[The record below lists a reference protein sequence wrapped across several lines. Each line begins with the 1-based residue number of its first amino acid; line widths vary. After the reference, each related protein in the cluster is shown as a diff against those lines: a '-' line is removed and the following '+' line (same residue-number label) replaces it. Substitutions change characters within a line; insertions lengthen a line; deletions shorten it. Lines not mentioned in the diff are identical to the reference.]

1 MKLTLDQTLQKGDE
15 AHKAGQIQEAD
26 RFYASVLQ
34 SQPKHPEAN
43 HKMGVLA
50 VGIGNIKEALPF
62 LKMAV
67 ETNPSRIQFW
77 LSYINALIR
86 LGKTSDAA
94 AAFNQAKKKG
104 FKGSAF
110 DQIEKIMNELEGSAR
125 DTDPEGRGT
134 SKEKSNILDTL
145 TLDQA
150 TKLAREKLENGFSE
164 EAKSLYEDILI
175 RFPQNQKAT
184 DGIKIIFE
192 ERSGAASKNPDPTP
206 EELQPLISIYGQGH
220 LQQALNQTIEMLKLF
235 PKSLTL
241 HNIRGAAHAGLGE
254 FNEAIDSYK
263 QALQINPN
271 DADTYYNMGAALKDK
286 GELDAAIDS
295 YKKALK
301 INPNDADT
309 YYNMGA
315 ALKDKGELDA
325 AIGAFKKAF
334 KINPNYADAYYNM
347 GNMLRDKGELDSA
360 IGAYKQTLKI
370 DPNYANAYYNM
381 GVAFADKG
389 ELDAAIGAYKQTLKI
404 DSNFADAYDSMAVA
418 LTAKGELDA
427 AIESYKQVL
436 KIKPEYAETYYNIG
450 SALRN
455 KGELDAAIGAF
466 KQALKIKPDYP
477 EAHYDIGNALR
488 NKGELD
494 AAIDSFKETLQ
505 INPNHVEA
513 YNNMGITLRNKG
525 ELDAAIGAYKQTL
538 KIDPN
543 YANAYYNMGVALTEK
558 GELDAAIDSFKETL
572 QIDPNYAAA
581 YDNMGVILSSH
592 IFTKPAPG
600 LQEIITSLLNRKN
613 YVRPSIITNAA
624 ISLLKVEPVIK
635 ELFEQYH
642 AGGLTQPLQETISVL
657 SELPLLLA
665 FMSVCP
671 LADLELEVF
680 LSDIRFSLLSSI
692 SEVSASPK
700 CLLFQSALALQC
712 FTNEYIYNLT
722 DQEAE
727 ELEALE
733 ISVKN
738 SLLNGKQPHPK
749 LILCLAS
756 YKALHNYEWAG
767 LLIMTADIRE
777 VFIRQIL
784 EPKQEGSLKTEIPI
798 LAEVSNKVSCKVRD
812 QYEENPYPRWVD
824 LGLRSKPA
832 AISEIV
838 IERKMRLFDN
848 GIIDATSPNILV
860 AGCGTGQHSI
870 QTATGFQNSKV
881 LAIDLS
887 LASLAYAK
895 RKTDEL
901 GIQNIDYMHAD
912 ILDLGKLD
920 RQFDIIE
927 SAGVLHHM
935 DDPMAGWKVLTGCL
949 KHGGLMKIGLYS
961 ELARQHI
968 VTVRDEISQSGSG
981 ASEAAIK
988 SLRKDLIRSNKEHH
1002 ITITK
1007 ILDFYSLSELRD
1019 LLFHVQE
1026 HRFTIP
1032 QIKSGLSRLGLVFC
1046 GFDYADR
1053 VVQDFKR
1060 ANTGANDPYDLDKW
1074 HWYEEAN
1081 PFSFINMYQFWCQKV
1096 T

>member
-381 GVAFADKG
+381 GVA
-389 ELDAAIGAYKQTLKI
+389 
-404 DSNFADAYDSMAVA
+404 
-418 LTAKGELDA
+418 
-427 AIESYKQVL
+427 
-436 KIKPEYAETYYNIG
+436 
-450 SALRN
+450 
-455 KGELDAAIGAF
+455 
-466 KQALKIKPDYP
+466 
-477 EAHYDIGNALR
+477 
-488 NKGELD
+488 
-494 AAIDSFKETLQ
+494 
-505 INPNHVEA
+505 
-513 YNNMGITLRNKG
+513 
-525 ELDAAIGAYKQTL
+525 
-538 KIDPN
+538 
-543 YANAYYNMGVALTEK
+543 LTEK

-581 YDNMGVILSSH
+581 YNNMGVILSSH

>member
-381 GVAFADKG
+381 GVAFA
-389 ELDAAIGAYKQTLKI
+389 ERVNWT
-404 DSNFADAYDSMAVA
+404 
-418 LTAKGELDA
+418 
-427 AIESYKQVL
+427 
-436 KIKPEYAETYYNIG
+436 
-450 SALRN
+450 
-455 KGELDAAIGAF
+455 
-466 KQALKIKPDYP
+466 
-477 EAHYDIGNALR
+477 
-488 NKGELD
+488 
-494 AAIDSFKETLQ
+494 
-505 INPNHVEA
+505 
-513 YNNMGITLRNKG
+513 
-525 ELDAAIGAYKQTL
+525 
-538 KIDPN
+538 
-543 YANAYYNMGVALTEK
+543 
-558 GELDAAIDSFKETL
+558 
-572 QIDPNYAAA
+572 
-581 YDNMGVILSSH
+581 
-592 IFTKPAPG
+592 
-600 LQEIITSLLNRKN
+600 
-613 YVRPSIITNAA
+613 RP
-624 ISLLKVEPVIK
+624 
-635 ELFEQYH
+635 
-642 AGGLTQPLQETISVL
+642 
-657 SELPLLLA
+657 
-665 FMSVCP
+665 
-671 LADLELEVF
+671 
-680 LSDIRFSLLSSI
+680 
-692 SEVSASPK
+692 
-700 CLLFQSALALQC
+700 
-712 FTNEYIYNLT
+712 
-722 DQEAE
+722 
-727 ELEALE
+727 
-733 ISVKN
+733 
-738 SLLNGKQPHPK
+738 
-749 LILCLAS
+749 
-756 YKALHNYEWAG
+756 
-767 LLIMTADIRE
+767 
-777 VFIRQIL
+777 
-784 EPKQEGSLKTEIPI
+784 
-798 LAEVSNKVSCKVRD
+798 
-812 QYEENPYPRWVD
+812 
-824 LGLRSKPA
+824 
-832 AISEIV
+832 
-838 IERKMRLFDN
+838 
-848 GIIDATSPNILV
+848 
-860 AGCGTGQHSI
+860 
-870 QTATGFQNSKV
+870 
-881 LAIDLS
+881 
-887 LASLAYAK
+887 
-895 RKTDEL
+895 
-901 GIQNIDYMHAD
+901 
-912 ILDLGKLD
+912 
-920 RQFDIIE
+920 
-927 SAGVLHHM
+927 
-935 DDPMAGWKVLTGCL
+935 
-949 KHGGLMKIGLYS
+949 
-961 ELARQHI
+961 
-968 VTVRDEISQSGSG
+968 
-981 ASEAAIK
+981 
-988 SLRKDLIRSNKEHH
+988 
-1002 ITITK
+1002 
-1007 ILDFYSLSELRD
+1007 
-1019 LLFHVQE
+1019 
-1026 HRFTIP
+1026 
-1032 QIKSGLSRLGLVFC
+1032 
-1046 GFDYADR
+1046 
-1053 VVQDFKR
+1053 
-1060 ANTGANDPYDLDKW
+1060 
-1074 HWYEEAN
+1074 
-1081 PFSFINMYQFWCQKV
+1081 
-1096 T
+1096 

>member
-1 MKLTLDQTLQKGDE
+1 MKLTLDQALQKGDE

-34 SQPKHPEAN
+34 SQPRHPDAN
-43 HKMGVLA
+43 HKKGVLA

-62 LKMAV
+62 LKTAV
-67 ETNPSRIQFW
+67 EANPSIIQFW

-110 DQIEKIMNELEGSAR
+110 DQIEKIMSELDGSAR

-145 TLDQA
+145 SLDQA
-150 TKLAREKLENGFSE
+150 TKLAKKKLKNGLSE

-175 RFPQNQKAT
+175 RFPQNKKAT
-184 DGIKIIFE
+184 DGIKLIFE
-192 ERSGAASKNPDPTP
+192 ELSGAASKNLDPTP
-206 EELQPLISIYGQGH
+206 EELQSLIGIYGQGH
-220 LQQALNQTIEMLKLF
+220 LQQALNQTLEMLKLF

-254 FNEAIDSYK
+254 FNEAIDTYK
-263 QALQINPN
+263 EALQINPN

-309 YYNMGA
+309 YYNMAA

-325 AIGAFKKAF
+325 AIGAFKNAI
-334 KINPNYADAYYNM
+334 KINPNYAEAYYNV
-347 GNMLRDKGELDSA
+347 GNTLRD
-360 IGAYKQTLKI
+360 
-370 DPNYANAYYNM
+370 
-381 GVAFADKG
+381 
-389 ELDAAIGAYKQTLKI
+389 
-404 DSNFADAYDSMAVA
+404 
-418 LTAKGELDA
+418 
-427 AIESYKQVL
+427 
-436 KIKPEYAETYYNIG
+436 
-450 SALRN
+450 
-455 KGELDAAIGAF
+455 
-466 KQALKIKPDYP
+466 
-477 EAHYDIGNALR
+477 
-488 NKGELD
+488 
-494 AAIDSFKETLQ
+494 
-505 INPNHVEA
+505 
-513 YNNMGITLRNKG
+513 KG

-543 YANAYYNMGVALTEK
+543 YANAFYNMGNTLRDK

-572 QIDPNYAAA
+572 QIDPNYTTA
-581 YDNMGVILSSH
+581 YNNIGKILSNH
-592 IFTKPAPG
+592 KFTKPAPG

-613 YVRPSIITNAA
+613 YVRPSSISSAA

-635 ELFEQYH
+635 ELFERYH
-642 AGGLTQPLQETISVL
+642 AGGLTRPLQETISVL
-657 SELPLLLA
+657 TELPLLLA
-665 FMSVCP
+665 LMSVCP

-680 LSDIRFSLLSSI
+680 LTDIRFSLLSSI
-692 SEVSASPK
+692 SNVSASPK
-700 CLLFQSALALQC
+700 CLLFQSALALHC

-738 SLLNGKQPHPK
+738 TLSNGKQPHPK

-777 VFIRQIL
+777 VFIRQLL
-784 EPKQEGSLKTEIPI
+784 EPKQEGNLKTEIPI
-798 LAEVSNKVSCKVRD
+798 LEEVSNKVSCKVRD

-838 IERKMRLFDN
+838 IESKMRLFDN
-848 GIIDATSPNILV
+848 GIIDAKSPNILV

-949 KHGGLMKIGLYS
+949 KPGGLMKIGLYS

-968 VTVRDEISQSGSG
+968 VTVKDEISQSGSG
-981 ASEAAIK
+981 ASDAAIK
-988 SLRKDLIRSNKEHH
+988 SLRKDLIHSNKEHH
-1002 ITITK
+1002 ISITK
-1007 ILDFYSLSELRD
+1007 ISDFYSLSELRD

-1032 QIKSGLSRLGLVFC
+1032 QIQSCLSRLGLVFC
-1046 GFDYADR
+1046 GFDDNNAL
-1053 VVQDFKR
+1053 VQDFKR

-1074 HWYEEAN
+1074 HCYEEAN
-1081 PFSFINMYQFWCQKV
+1081 PYSFINMYQFWCQKV